1 MMLETIRQ
9 SLDITD
15 AEHEQVTRA
24 ASAGSRRPD
33 EEASAAAA
41 TSTTG
46 NADAGASTSGRS
58 DAARIGGP
66 GNRVRFGATRQRAR
80 GPIFEGSME
89 VGSGDWEYTEDKMYV
104 LSWVGPS

>member
-33 EEASAAAA
+33 DETAAAA
-41 TSTTG
+41 AASTTG
-46 NADAGASTSGRS
+46 TSTSSVSTSGRN
-58 DAARIGGP
+58 DAERIGGP
-66 GNRVRFGATRQRAR
+66 GNRVRFGATQRGVR
-80 GPIFEGSME
+80 GPLFE
-89 VGSGDWEYTEDKMYV
+89 VGT
-104 LSWVGPS
+104 